1 MTLSE
6 AIEAFI
12 QTKRSGGILF
22 DYGRRQ
28 LSSFRRYVND
38 LPPSQISSRE
48 VMGFLDHRAVA
59 AISWRNKYFL
69 LHRFFEFCYFCGAI
83 PRLILP
89 SPRPRVPQTFTPHIY
104 TKTELYSLLSA
115 ISECQ
120 RHGLHIV
127 DPETFRCVIL
137 TLYATGALV
146 GEVLN
151 LKLSDINFKTRRV
164 TFQGNRII
172 QSRTVPICD
181 DLNKEWQDFGL
192 RGKGK
197 SGSCLCFHT
206 KTGQPIVQCTL
217 QYNFRQLRRIAGIC
231 RRDGAIW
238 QPRMHDLRPTFAVHR
253 ITSWIKQGADLNRLL
268 PALAAYMGNAS
279 LESTEQYLSLTPE
292 RFRKEL
298 NKLSPQRGRKHWRDD
313 PALMKFLTSL

>member
-1 MTLSE
+1 MRLSE
-6 AIEAFI
+6 AIETFV
-12 QTKRSGGILF
+12 QTKRSSGVLF
-22 DYGRRQ
+22 DFGKRQ
-28 LSSFRRYVND
+28 LFSFCRYVGD
-38 LPPSQISSRE
+38 LPLIQISSRE
-48 VMGFLDHRAVA
+48 VMGFLDRHTVA
-59 AISWRNKYFL
+59 AVSWRSRYYL
-69 LHRFFEFCYFCGAI
+69 LHRFFEFCYFCRLK

-89 SPRPRVPQTFTPHIY
+89 PPRPRVPQTFTPHIY
-104 TKTELYSLLSA
+104 TRTEIRSLLNA

-127 DPETFRCVIL
+127 DTETFRCVIL
-137 TLYATGALV
+137 TLYATGALL

-164 TFQGNRII
+164 TFQGNRIT
-172 QSRTVPICD
+172 QSRTIPICD

-192 RGKGK
+192 RYKGK
-197 SGSCLCFHT
+197 SGSCLCFQT
-206 KTGQPIVQCTL
+206 KTGQPIIQCTL
-217 QYNFRQLRRIAGIC
+217 QYDFRQLRRIAGIG
-231 RRDGAIW
+231 RRDGAIC
-238 QPRMHDLRPTFAVHR
+238 QPRMHDLRPTFAVDR

-268 PALAAYMGNAS
+268 PALSAYMGNAS
-279 LESTEQYLSLTPE
+279 LESTEQYLSLAPE